1 MNSGQGD
8 KLASGRQVSAQFAA
22 GGSELSDF
30 EYDMRTR
37 IEVVADKYGL
47 SEMDIAGYQVRLDA
61 GERIDLP
68 SVETQQEVGA
78 ELVVIDK
85 RPTFM
90 GQDTDVKAVAAAPQ
104 KYPEKTYEAFRPILD
119 RILVIRLSDNPE
131 EELLEDGS
139 SRNKRTGL
147 IVAAKYR
154 QHSAT
159 GVVLATGKFVIL
171 GGQRIPMEEIILPG
185 DWATWGDYNSEII
198 TLSEKVVR
206 ELCDAVKV
214 NYTGDPESLRVVR
227 VQDVRGIKHGV
238 EVPSE

>member
-1 MNSGQGD
+1 MNSGSGD
-8 KLASGRQVSAQFAA
+8 KLASGRQRSAQFAA
-22 GGSELSDF
+22 GGSELSEF

-37 IEVVADKYGL
+37 IEVVAEKYGL
-47 SEMDIAGYQVRLDA
+47 SEAEINEYQLFLDEGKRLD
-61 GERIDLP
+61 LK
-68 SVETQQEVGA
+68 SVAAQKEIGD

-90 GQDTDVKAVAAAPQ
+90 GQDTDVKAVAEAPQ
-104 KYPEKTYEAFRPILD
+104 KYPDKTYEAFRPILD
-119 RILVIRLSDNPE
+119 RILVVRMSDNPE

-147 IVAAKYR
+147 IVAARYR

-171 GGQRIPMEEIILPG
+171 GGQRISMEEIIQPG

-206 ELCDAVKV
+206 ELCDAVKI
-214 NYTGDPESLRVVR
+214 NYIGDPDALRVVR